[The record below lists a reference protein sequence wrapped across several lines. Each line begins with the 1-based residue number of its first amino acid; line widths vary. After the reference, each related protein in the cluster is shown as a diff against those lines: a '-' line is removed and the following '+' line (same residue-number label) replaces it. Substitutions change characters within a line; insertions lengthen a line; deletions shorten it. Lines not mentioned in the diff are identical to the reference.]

1 MTIADGNTIIEGPDV
16 VIIRP
21 RRGWLALDLPLLWKF
36 RDLLMAFGWRDIRLR
51 YRQTFLG
58 VSWVVLQPLLG
69 AAIFTVVFGMIAK
82 MPTQGVPYL
91 VVSYSGL
98 LGWTLFST
106 GLSRA
111 STCLVASAELI
122 RKVYFP
128 RLLMPLG
135 VIPCLLLDFVIGAVF
150 MIGLM
155 IYYHIVPGWSVMMFP
170 VATLILLSMAMG
182 LGIVAAS
189 LAVRYRDVQYIVPLF
204 VQLMMYA
211 CPVGYSVAAVPAY
224 IRPYYD
230 LNPLVTPIE
239 MLRWSLTGVGKF
251 SLGALGYS
259 VVAAA
264 VALLAGLVIFRN
276 TERKFADVI

>member
-1 MTIADGNTIIEGPDV
+1 MTMVNGDTLIDGPDV

-21 RRGWLALDLPLLWKF
+21 RKGRLAIDLPLLWKF
-36 RDLLMAFGWRDIRLR
+36 RDLLMAFGWRDVRLR

-58 VSWVVLQPLLG
+58 VTWVVLQPLLG
-69 AAIFTVVFGMIAK
+69 AAIFTIVFGMIAK

-91 VVSYSGL
+91 VVAYSGL

-135 VIPCLLLDFVIGAVF
+135 IIPCLLLDFAIGGIF
-150 MIGLM
+150 MMGLM
-155 IYYHIVPGWSVMMFP
+155 IYYHIVPGWGLLMFP
-170 VATLILLSMAMG
+170 VATLILLGMAMG

-189 LAVRYRDVQYIVPLF
+189 LAVRYRDIQYIVPLF

-211 CPVGYSVAAVPAY
+211 CPVGYSAAAVPAY

-230 LNPLVTPIE
+230 LNPLVAPIE
-239 MLRWSLTGVGKF
+239 TLRWSLTGVGQF
-251 SLGALGYS
+251 SLGSLAYS
-259 VVAAA
+259 IVATVIAM
-264 VALLAGLVIFRN
+264 LLGLVIFRN

>member
-1 MTIADGNTIIEGPDV
+1 MMVNGDTLIDGPDV

-21 RRGWLALDLPLLWKF
+21 RKGWLAIDLPLLWKF
-36 RDLLMAFGWRDIRLR
+36 RELLMAFGWRDVRLR

-58 VSWVVLQPLLG
+58 VTWVVLQPLLG
-69 AAIFTVVFGMIAK
+69 AAIFTIVFGMIAK

-91 VVSYSGL
+91 VVAYSGL

-111 STCLVASAELI
+111 SICLVASAELI

-135 VIPCLLLDFVIGAVF
+135 IVPCLLLDFAIGGIF
-150 MIGLM
+150 MTGLM
-155 IYYHIVPGWSVMMFP
+155 IYYHIVPGWGLLMFP
-170 VATLILLSMAMG
+170 VATLILLGMALG

-189 LAVRYRDVQYIVPLF
+189 LAVRYRDIQYIVPLF

-211 CPVGYSVAAVPAY
+211 CPVGYSAAAVPAY

-230 LNPLVTPIE
+230 LNPLVAPIE
-239 MLRWSLTGVGKF
+239 TLRWSLTGVGQF
-251 SLGALGYS
+251 SLGSLAYS
-259 VVAAA
+259 IVATVIAM
-264 VALLAGLVIFRN
+264 LLGLVIFRN